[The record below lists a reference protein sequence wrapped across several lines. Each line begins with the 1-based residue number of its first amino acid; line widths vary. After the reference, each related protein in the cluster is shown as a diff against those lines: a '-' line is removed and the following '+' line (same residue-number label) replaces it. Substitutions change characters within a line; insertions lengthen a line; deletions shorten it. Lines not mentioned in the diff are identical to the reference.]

1 MISFI
6 KKSFGKC
13 KLSNNDIKQVSGCPG
28 SEVERI
34 LTENEHQGTFGVVNT
49 YLFVAKQTSQI
60 VKE

>member
-6 KKSFGKC
+6 KKIFGKC
-13 KLSNNDIKQVSGCPG
+13 KLSNNDIKQVSGYPG

-49 YLFVAKQTSQI
+49 HIYVI
-60 VKE
+60 CG